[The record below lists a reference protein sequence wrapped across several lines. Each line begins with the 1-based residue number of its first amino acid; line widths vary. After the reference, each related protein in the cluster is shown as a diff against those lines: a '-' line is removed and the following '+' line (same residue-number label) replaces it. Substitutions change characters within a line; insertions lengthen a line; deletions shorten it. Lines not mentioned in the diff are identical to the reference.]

1 MAKGT
6 LEVAE
11 HQWAQKIYKQYSWPF
26 DAYDGDPT
34 PAKVAAHCKQKS
46 SNYKKALKKYAA
58 EKKNLKTQAQID
70 TFVPLYKNCQDYLT
84 LADNYL
90 KVPNIADANEAL
102 DDVAAILDAMGN
114 LFTRESGGVANG
126 AAKQDLSAAKRQQ
139 ELEENASRL
148 AFYGS
153 LKKEIHNQEQQQY
166 FNDIYK
172 QAEWNIGEIAKHILT
187 GNLERAD
194 DLLFQT
200 ESNLKGL
207 EGLVAL
213 VRKQT
218 TDLNNAK
225 TALSDAK
232 TRMASAYKLRKTI
245 TNKQAKKEFEDQ
257 HKQAKTQ
264 IKTAE
269 GMLKKDELKEARP
282 VLASID
288 HLVEQMEYA
297 TGTNIWTPMDPK
309 YARELKGYKIDL
321 QLNYQQINSIPDKAA
336 KRDFEKH
343 YQTAINLVADTEVL
357 IEGDGRAAEDKVKS
371 NIATLR
377 DELRQ
382 IELCVSKS
390 FDTFPS
396 DPGDAGQQQAGN
408 TLQQELDECHGD
420 FQAAQTELNRVIKN
434 KGVLTDPQISKQ
446 FMAFAEAA
454 QSYISEGLQ
463 YVANEKIQE
472 AKGKLQTCTSAITSM
487 EFLLESMQAA
497 NSGGDQSGT
506 SQSQAKPTKSPAEQ
520 VKAEHQAIMARIKN
534 LLAQEA
540 IIQDQKQQEDFATY
554 KLLADQMD
562 SMISDL
568 IQRDKVNDARAELVQ
583 LEGMA
588 SNLQACI
595 DEANSMNSLRS
606 TQQRDEQRIAEER
619 QQAGAYRS
627 ALNTAQRTAKRL
639 EAQQP
644 QILDPG
650 KQQRYAA
657 LLTQIGGLITEIG
670 GILATSHEDRIQRT
684 AQLMPRLDGFILQ
697 AQDIYQGAMA
707 AQQLEESLRAG
718 ANECRAK
725 AKAVAAKAAFLRKN
739 KTDIKD
745 PQKQR
750 QLGQYLSEI
759 TDKIR
764 EINLTLVSKDPN
776 RVLLAEALL
785 PALNNAYLQA
795 QAFYNNMLSA
805 PKPTPHHLKKNEIRY
820 KHKARG
826 IRNNVDSRATPTGP
840 NPDFYC
846 EQQDGM
852 FCLKH
857 SINACLGFGAI
868 TPQDMEDGLLATSV
882 EGFKAQ
888 DDRQLFSELK
898 NFYPGLKMDEM
909 LREKSKDPEG
919 FYRKAA
925 KKQFEQLLG
934 GVSPADYIRERGSD
948 PHSAIAIMKSKQKDL
963 GLPDL
968 KDTFLDKPKT
978 PADLQKNVD
987 KVKEIT
993 SDADVDRL
1001 VVGAGA
1007 HFIAL
1012 RKNAEGDWFEV
1023 DSQKAAAQ
1031 RIDLEQYFREK
1042 ALQHKNEAL
1051 AILHFDG
1058 DVNADATKGASQ
1070 PRR

>member
-6 LEVAE
+6 LEIAE
-11 HQWAQKIYKQYSWPF
+11 YQWAQKVYKQNSWPF

-34 PAKVAAHCKQKS
+34 PAKIAAHCKQRS
-46 SNYKKALKKYAA
+46 ANYKKALKKYAA

-70 TFVPLYKNCQDYLT
+70 TFAPLHKNCQDYLT
-84 LADNYL
+84 STDNYL
-90 KVPNIADANEAL
+90 KAMNIADASEAL
-102 DDVAAILDAMGN
+102 DDVDAILDAIGN
-114 LFTRESGGVANG
+114 LFTRESGGTANG
-126 AAKQDLSAAKRQQ
+126 AGKQDLSAAKRQKD
-139 ELEENASRL
+139 LEASASRL

-153 LKKEIHNQEQQQY
+153 QRKDIHNPEQLRY
-166 FNDIYK
+166 FSDMHK
-172 QAEWNIGEIAKHILT
+172 QAEWNLGEAAKHILN
-187 GNLERAD
+187 GNLEQAD

-200 ESNLKGL
+200 EAHLKGL
-207 EGLVAL
+207 EGLIAL
-213 VRKQT
+213 VRKQAS
-218 TDLNNAK
+218 DLNDAKAGLSNAK
-225 TALSDAK
+225 A
-232 TRMASAYKLRKTI
+232 RMASAYKLRKTI
-245 TNKQAKKEFEDQ
+245 ADKQARKEFEDQ
-257 HKQAKTQ
+257 HKQAKAQ
-264 IKTAE
+264 IKSAE
-269 GMLKKDELKEARP
+269 GMLKKDQLKEARP
-282 VLASID
+282 VLASVD

-297 TGTNIWTPMDPK
+297 TGTNTWAPIDPK

-336 KRDFEKH
+336 KREFEQH
-343 YQTAINLVADTEVL
+343 YQVAISLVADTEVL

-371 NIATLR
+371 NIKTIQG
-377 DELRQ
+377 ELRQ

-390 FDTFPS
+390 FDTFS
-396 DPGDAGQQQAGN
+396 TEPGDARHKQAGN
-408 TLQQELDECHGD
+408 ALRQELDKCHGD
-420 FQAAQTELNRVIKN
+420 LQATQTELNRAIKN
-434 KGVLTDPQISKQ
+434 KSALTDPQISKQ

-463 YVANEKIQE
+463 YVASEKIQE
-472 AKGKLQTCTSAITSM
+472 AKGKLQTCKSAITSM
-487 EFLLESMQAA
+487 EFLLESTQAV
-497 NSGGDQSGT
+497 NNGGDQSGT
-506 SQSQAKPTKSPAEQ
+506 SQSQAQPKKSPTEQ
-520 VKAEHQAIMARIKN
+520 VKAQHQAIMARLKN

-554 KLLADQMD
+554 KLLADQLD
-562 SMISDL
+562 SIISDL
-568 IQRDKVNDARAELVQ
+568 IQRDKINDARAELVQ
-583 LEGMA
+583 LEGMT

-595 DEANSMNSLRS
+595 DEANATNSLRS

-619 QQAGAYRS
+619 QQAGAYRT
-627 ALNTAQRTAKRL
+627 ALNTSQRTAKKL

-657 LLTQIGGLITEIG
+657 LLTQISELITEIG
-670 GILATSHEDRIQRT
+670 GILATSQDDRIQRT
-684 AQLMPRLDGFILQ
+684 AQLMPRLDGFIQQ
-697 AQDIYQGAMA
+697 AQDIYEGAMA

-739 KTDIKD
+739 KKD
-745 PQKQR
+745 LKNPQQQT
-750 QLGQYLSEI
+750 QLGTYLGQI

-764 EINLTLVSKDPN
+764 EINLMLVSKDPN
-776 RVLLAEALL
+776 RVANAEALL
-785 PALNNAYLQA
+785 PVLNEAYMQA
-795 QAFYNNMLSA
+795 QNYYNTSLSA
-805 PKPTPHHLKKNEIRY
+805 PTPTPHHLKKNEIRY

-826 IRNNVDSRATPTGP
+826 IRNNVDSRATPSGP

-857 SINACLGFGAI
+857 SINACLGYGAI

-882 EGFKAQ
+882 DGFKTQ
-888 DDRQLFSELK
+888 TDRQLFSELK
-898 NFYPGLKMDEM
+898 NFYPGLKMDDM
-909 LREKSKDPEG
+909 LREKARDPED

-925 KKQFEQLLG
+925 KKQFAQLLD
-934 GVSPADYIRERGSD
+934 GVSPADYIREHGSD
-948 PHSAIAIMKSKQKDL
+948 PHSAIAIMKSKQKQL

-978 PADLQKNVD
+978 QADLQKNVD

-993 SDADVDRL
+993 SNDTVDRL
-1001 VVGAGA
+1001 VLGAGA

-1012 RKNAEGDWFEV
+1012 RKNQEGDWFEV
-1023 DSQKAAAQ
+1023 DSQKPAAK
-1031 RIDLEQYFREK
+1031 RIDLEEYIRNK
-1042 ALQHKNEAL
+1042 SNAHRNEAL

-1058 DVNADATKGASQ
+1058 DVNAGGASQ

>member
-6 LEVAE
+6 IEVAE
-11 HQWAQKIYKQYSWPF
+11 YQWAQKVHKEYSWPF

-34 PAKVAAHCKQKS
+34 PAKIAAHCKQKS
-46 SNYKKALKKYAA
+46 ANYKKALKKYAA

-70 TFVPLYKNCQDYLT
+70 TFAPLYKNCQDYLT

-90 KVPNIADANEAL
+90 KVPNVADANEAL

-114 LFTRESGGVANG
+114 LFTRESGGARNG
-126 AAKQDLSAAKRQQ
+126 AAKQDLSTAKQQ
-139 ELEENASRL
+139 KELEESASRL

-153 LKKEIHNQEQQQY
+153 LKKEIHTPEQQQY
-166 FNDIYK
+166 FNDIHK

-187 GNLERAD
+187 GNLEQAD

-200 ESNLKGL
+200 QSNLKGM
-207 EGLVAL
+207 EGLIAV
-213 VRKQT
+213 VRKQAD
-218 TDLNNAK
+218 DLNSAR
-225 TALSDAK
+225 AAVSDAK
-232 TRMASAYKLRKTI
+232 TRMANAYKIRKTI
-245 TNKQAKKEFEDQ
+245 ADKQARKVFEDQ
-257 HKQAKTQ
+257 HKQAKSE

-269 GMLKKDELKEARP
+269 GLLKKEQIKEARP

-288 HLVEQMEYA
+288 HLVEQLEYA
-297 TGTNIWTPMDPK
+297 TGTNNWAPLDPK
-309 YARELKGYKIDL
+309 YARELKGCKIDL
-321 QLNYQQINSIPDKAA
+321 QLSYQQINSIPDKTA
-336 KRDFEKH
+336 KREFEKH
-343 YQTAINLVADTEVL
+343 YQTAINIVADTEVL
-357 IEGDGRAAEDKVKS
+357 IDGDGRAAEEKVKS

-377 DELRQ
+377 GKQREID
-382 IELCVSKS
+382 LCISES
-390 FDTFPS
+390 FDSFTTN
-396 DPGDAGQQQAGN
+396 PGDAGQQNGH
-408 TLQQELDECHGD
+408 QQDLDVCRRDLE
-420 FQAAQTELNRVIKN
+420 AAQVELSRISKN

-446 FMAFAEAA
+446 FMDFAAAA
-454 QSYISEGLQ
+454 QSYITEGLQ
-463 YVANEKIQE
+463 YVANDKIQE
-472 AKGKLQTCTSAITSM
+472 ARGKLQTCSSAITSM
-487 EFLLESMQAA
+487 EFLLESAQAA
-497 NSGGDQSGT
+497 STGGDQSGT
-506 SQSQAKPTKSPAEQ
+506 PQSQAQQTKNAADQ
-520 VKAEHQAIMARIKN
+520 VKAEHQAVMGRIKN
-534 LLAQEA
+534 LLGQEA
-540 IIQDQKQQEDFATY
+540 IIQDQKQLEEFATY
-554 KLLADQMD
+554 KLLADQLD

-568 IQRDKVNDARAELVQ
+568 IQRDKVSDARAELVQ
-583 LEGMA
+583 LDGMA

-595 DEANSMNSLRS
+595 DQANASNAQRS
-606 TQQRDEQRIAEER
+606 SQQHDEQRIAEER
-619 QQAGAYRS
+619 QQASAYRK
-627 ALNTAQRTAKRL
+627 ALNTAQRTEKKL

-644 QILDPG
+644 QIADPA

-657 LLTQIGGLITEIG
+657 LLAQIGELISEIG
-670 GILATSHEDRIQRT
+670 GTLATSQENRIQLT
-684 AQLMPRLDGFILQ
+684 AQLMPKLDGYLQQ
-697 AQDIYQGAMA
+697 AQDIYDGAIA
-707 AQQLEESLRAG
+707 AQQQEELLRQG
-718 ANECRAK
+718 ANECRVK
-725 AKAVAAKAAFLRKN
+725 VKGIAAKAAFLRKN

-776 RVLLAEALL
+776 RVLLAEALF
-785 PALNNAYLQA
+785 PVLNNAYLQA

-820 KHKARG
+820 KHRAKG

-898 NFYPGLKMDEM
+898 NFYPGLKMEDM

-963 GLPDL
+963 GLPEL

-1058 DVNADATKGASQ
+1058 DVNAEASQ